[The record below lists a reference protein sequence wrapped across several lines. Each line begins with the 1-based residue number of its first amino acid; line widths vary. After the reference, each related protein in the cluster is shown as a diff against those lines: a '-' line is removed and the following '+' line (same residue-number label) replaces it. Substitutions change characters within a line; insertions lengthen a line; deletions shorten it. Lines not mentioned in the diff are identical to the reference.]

1 MSLSGSGRK
10 RKGSRNEL
18 RTMRW
23 LEEQGYSCT
32 KSGGSLGMWDVI
44 ATHPE
49 KAVRLIQAK
58 SNRRPGR
65 DEMGRMIAFRAYGCR
80 KELVVWKDYARE
92 PVVVI
97 L

>member
-1 MSLSGSGRK
+1 MTLTGSGRK
-10 RKGSRNEL
+10 RKGARNEL
-18 RTMRW
+18 RTIRW
-23 LEEQGYSCT
+23 LEGQGYSCT
-32 KSGGSLGMWDVI
+32 KSGGSLGIWDVV

-49 KAVRLIQAK
+49 RAPRLIQAK
-58 SNRRPGR
+58 SNRKPGK
-65 DEMGRMIAFRAYGCR
+65 DEMQRMIAFRAFGCR